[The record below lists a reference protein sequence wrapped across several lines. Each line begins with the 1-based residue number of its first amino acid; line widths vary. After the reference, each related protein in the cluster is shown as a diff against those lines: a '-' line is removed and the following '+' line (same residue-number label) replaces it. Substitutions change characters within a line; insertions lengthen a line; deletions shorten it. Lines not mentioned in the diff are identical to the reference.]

1 MSDQHSTGGEADNC
15 WARKVRQCV
24 RYEGWLSEHG
34 VADLKGVLQALV
46 KPGRLCVIP
55 SVLYTS
61 ALPRGLWH
69 PVLRKHV
76 ASSRLWRRRWR
87 RSTISLLLPV
97 RWLLLLLLLL
107 WRRRRL
113 GRSGSG
119 VELDALVDR
128 LLGDEMDDLV
138 AFLRDARAALT
149 RAERCEEEEEEE
161 EEQEGSQLHSH
172 QGSVK
177 EGRWR
182 QVQSE

>member
-1 MSDQHSTGGEADNC
+1 
-15 WARKVRQCV
+15 
-24 RYEGWLSEHG
+24 
-34 VADLKGVLQALV
+34 VLQALV

-97 RWLLLLLLLL
+97 RWLLLL

-138 AFLRDARAALT
+138 AFLREARAAST
-149 RAERCEEEEEEE
+149 RAERCEEEEEE
-161 EEQEGSQLHSH
+161 EEQEGSQLHRH
-172 QGSVK
+172 QGSVE